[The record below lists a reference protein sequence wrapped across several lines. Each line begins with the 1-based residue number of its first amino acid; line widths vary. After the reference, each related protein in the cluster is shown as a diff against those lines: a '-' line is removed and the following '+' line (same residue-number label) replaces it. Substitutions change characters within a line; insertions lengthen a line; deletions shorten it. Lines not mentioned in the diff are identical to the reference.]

1 MSKADSDASE
11 TMTRV
16 PIFIDPATEEALE
29 ELLGY
34 GDSKSAYI
42 RRALRAQ
49 LAEDCDTYDE

>member
-1 MSKADSDASE
+1 MSKADSDSSE

-29 ELLGY
+29 DLLGY

-42 RRALRAQ
+42 RRALRKQ
-49 LAEDCDTYDE
+49 LAEDCDNYE